1 MIAGSSNINL
11 GESGPDNVTLA
22 LDMLL
27 EEIEAERAHVKCAGA
42 DAFRDGDH
50 GRVEASLAQSKM
62 LEEFHGKAAALR
74 KEWQKL
80 ASSASRGK
88 GGKSGSGRRNLGK
101 LRKGLRTPEPEF
113 IEPILRVLIEM
124 GGHGRTATVVAQVG
138 EVMQPVL
145 RDVDYET
152 LEGDGKPRWEKAA
165 NWAREHMVRD
175 GLLKSDSPH
184 GTWEISEEGRA
195 RLGS

>member
-1 MIAGSSNINL
+1 MTTVLSS
-11 GESGPDNVTLA
+11 GYSGGNASDSVTLV
-22 LDMLL
+22 LDLLL
-27 EEIEAERAHVKCAGA
+27 EEVEAERAHVKCVGA

-50 GRVEASLAQSKM
+50 DGVEASLAQSKM

-124 GGHGRTATVVAQVG
+124 GGHGRAATVVARVG
-138 EVMQPVL
+138 EVMQPIL
-145 RDVDYET
+145 CGVDYEA
-152 LEGDGKPRWEKAA
+152 LSGDGKPRWEKAA
-165 NWAREHMVRD
+165 NWARRLMVLD

-184 GTWEISEEGRA
+184 GIWEISEEGRA
-195 RLGS
+195 HLGS